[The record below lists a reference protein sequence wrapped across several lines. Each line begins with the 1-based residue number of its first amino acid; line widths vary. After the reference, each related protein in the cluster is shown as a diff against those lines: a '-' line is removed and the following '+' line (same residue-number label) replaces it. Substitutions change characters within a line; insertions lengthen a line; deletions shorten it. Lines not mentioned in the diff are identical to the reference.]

1 MQAKPEFRR
10 SERFR
15 HESIVKLEDD
25 LTLSPYYAVSYNL
38 SEAGMYFKS
47 LFEMYPGAH
56 ILMRI
61 DDFGVSHDP
70 VPARVAW
77 CRELEDTAVF
87 RFGVGVEFLPP
98 EKNQPEGIHPDC
110 PAHEDPRCESGWG
123 RGQNAEAPAG
133 IGKDRPWHPISG

>member
-47 LFEMYPGAH
+47 LFELYPGAH

-61 DDFGVSHDP
+61 DDFAVSHDP
-70 VPARVAW
+70 VPARVVW
-77 CRELEDTAVF
+77 CRELENTAVF
-87 RFGVGVEFLPP
+87 RYGVGVEFLKSEKHPGLKASLPIPP
-98 EKNQPEGIHPDC
+98 HMKTPDAKEGGVVVRMQKRLPE
-110 PAHEDPRCESGWG
+110 
-123 RGQNAEAPAG
+123 
-133 IGKDRPWHPISG
+133 